1 MRNIDFQSVRP
12 APKARVC
19 SAKGAAFNQILGQ
32 RPRIPEIPSVSAE
45 SAIHRHVHIA
55 GGESR
60 LQRSCIRGTSIPG
73 AVPQAKSEIAP
84 LALHTDQ
91 NVSGAGR
98 TGHPPLPKIR
108 RAGKPMFRH

>member
-19 SAKGAAFNQILGQ
+19 SAKGAAFNQSLGQ

-45 SAIHRHVHIA
+45 GATHRQRHAHA
-55 GGESR
+55 DESR
-60 LQRSCIRGTSIPG
+60 FQRSRIRGTSIPG

-84 LALHTDQ
+84 LALHIGQ

-98 TGHPPLPKIR
+98 TGHR
-108 RAGKPMFRH
+108 PMFRH

>member
-12 APKARVC
+12 TPKVRVC
-19 SAKGAAFNQILGQ
+19 TAKGAGFNQSLGQ

-45 SAIHRHVHIA
+45 GAIHRQRYAHA
-55 GGESR
+55 DESR
-60 LQRSCIRGTSIPG
+60 FQRSCIRGTSIPG

-84 LALHTDQ
+84 LALHIGQ

-98 TGHPPLPKIR
+98 TGHR
-108 RAGKPMFRH
+108 PMFRH